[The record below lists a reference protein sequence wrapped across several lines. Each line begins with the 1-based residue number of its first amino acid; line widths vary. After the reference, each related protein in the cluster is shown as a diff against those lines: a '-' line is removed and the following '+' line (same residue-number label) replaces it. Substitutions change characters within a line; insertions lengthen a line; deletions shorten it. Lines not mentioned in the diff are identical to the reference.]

1 MLLRVT
7 GLIVLLLAPAAG
19 MYLSGFPDAA
29 RNVALGTALAFHL
42 GVLARPLAPFSFLIA
57 GLYAAAA
64 ITANFTDGVA
74 ALIVASA
81 AATGAAS
88 SLGYHRGLLAMLAAA
103 LIGSFDPATADIVA
117 YRSLS
122 MFAGCMYGFLLV
134 CTAGRT
140 LVVHRPLAVHSKT
153 ALSYSVLLAVLVLVA
168 WFTARMAG
176 LEQAWWLPLTVAA
189 LGEPWLR
196 STPGNAVARLA
207 LALAGTLLALALFES
222 LVEPSL
228 RAACAVTLLLAMLT
242 FGRKPSGPAGFPAD
256 AGARPARR
264 GRHRLFVGRL
274 PRRHAAGVRH
284 RLDVHGARQM
294 GAVDVAARHR
304 SRRLRLSATGPD
316 GFAAL
321 TSTTSAACAAGSP
334 HSADARPR
342 RSIRRARRSRAAAR
356 SGA

>member
-7 GLIVLLLAPAAG
+7 GLIALLLAPAAG

-57 GLYAAAA
+57 GVYAAAA

-88 SLGYHRGLLAMLAAA
+88 SLGFHRGLLAMLAAA
-103 LIGSFDPATADIVA
+103 LIGSFEPATADIVA

-122 MFAGCMYGFLLV
+122 ILAGCMYGFLLV
-134 CTAGRT
+134 STAGRM
-140 LVVHRPLAVHSKT
+140 LVVSRPLAVHSKT

-168 WFTARMAG
+168 WFTARLAG

-196 STPGNAVARLA
+196 STPGKAVARLA
-207 LALAGTLLALALFES
+207 LALAGTLLALAVFED
-222 LVEPSL
+222 LVEPAL
-228 RAACAVTLLLAMLT
+228 RAAAAVTMLLAMLT
-242 FGRKPSGPAGFPAD
+242 LG
-256 AGARPARR
+256 R
-264 GRHRLFVGRL
+264 GRPDLQDFLLTPVL
-274 PRRHAAGVRH
+274 V
-284 RLDVHGARQM
+284 LL
-294 GAVDVAARHR
+294 VA
-304 SRRLRLSATGPD
+304 
-316 GFAAL
+316 
-321 TSTTSAACAAGSP
+321 
-334 HSADARPR
+334 
-342 RSIRRARRSRAAAR
+342 
-356 SGA
+356 SGADFSSSVYVGGTLLAFAIVSTFTVLGKWVLWTLRPDIGHVVSA